1 MKTLS
6 PTSLSALFLAL
17 GVATFGNCLVYAQR
31 LQPPQAPKRIIVND
45 DGHGGFYS
53 GRLNSA
59 EALRKHPQR
68 FRNTHLW
75 IFQWGVMLGTK
86 VNYPSKVA
94 ELCGEGAPS
103 ETVSQVREGDR
114 KLLALLTRLR
124 AEGVDSL
131 QCVAEGCHE
140 AGILCYAT
148 IRANPC
154 YPLKAT
160 GWPDGSMAYFF
171 NSKFWWDHP
180 EFRIVQKNGA
190 QHVRQSYAFPEVRDL
205 KLAILREV
213 LQRDVDGIDIDFH
226 RHPPVLGYEEPLS
239 KGFQTK
245 HGVDPKT
252 LPDDDERWLAFRCR
266 VMTDFMR
273 EVRRTVD
280 AAAKKKGRHIG
291 VSVRVDHKLHRLWGC
306 DVETW
311 MKERL
316 IDILVVGQYGLGGYT
331 FDLTPF
337 VKMAEGTGCFVFFSE
352 EAITAGRDPTPQD
365 EADRK
370 AGKLPAK
377 KRGNLSV
384 EDYCNRARNWYSQ
397 GATGIHLFNE
407 SRVEVLKVLGD
418 PMLSPSPVME

>member
-1 MKTLS
+1 MKTLLY
-6 PTSLSALFLAL
+6 TGLLFAL
-17 GVATFGNCLVYAQR
+17 GVGVHAQR
-31 LQPPQAPKRIIVND
+31 IQPPQAPKRIILND

-59 EALRKHPQR
+59 DALRKHPQR

-75 IFQWGVMLGTK
+75 IYQWGVMLGTK

-94 ELCGEGAPS
+94 ELCGEGAPA
-103 ETVSQVREGDR
+103 ETISQVREGDR

-154 YPLKAT
+154 YQLKAA
-160 GWPDGSMAYFF
+160 GWPDGAIAHFY
-171 NSKFWWDHP
+171 NCKFWWDHP
-180 EFRIVQKNGA
+180 EFRIVQKNGT
-190 QHVRQSYAFPEVRDL
+190 QRVSMSYAFPEVREL
-205 KLAILREV
+205 KLAILREI
-213 LQRDVDGIDIDFH
+213 LERDVDGIDIDFH
-226 RHPPVLGYEEPLS
+226 RHPPVLGYEEPLA
-239 KGFQTK
+239 KGFQAK
-245 HGVDPKT
+245 YGVDPKT

-280 AAAKKKGRHIG
+280 AAVKKKNRNIG
-291 VSVRVDHKLHRLWGC
+291 VSVRIDHKLYRLWGC

-331 FDLTPF
+331 FDLAPF
-337 VKMAEGTGCFVFFSE
+337 VKMAAGTGCLVFFSE
-352 EAITAGRDPTPQD
+352 EAITSGHDPTPQD
-365 EADRK
+365 EANRK
-370 AGKLPAK
+370 AGKQPAK
-377 KRGNLSV
+377 RRGILSV

-407 SRVEVLKVLGD
+407 GRAEVLKVLGT
-418 PMLSPSPVME
+418 P